1 MTGSVPLRKEPCFV
15 PGARV
20 HRSPVALIV
29 LLGGCALLG
38 AGSLRAQQSPSPNQP
53 VAIPDQVRMQRACP
67 LIVPQKDFAL
77 QPLRIPPAQVPM
89 KNAMGCLSPADAI
102 YGPDGCP
109 ARLCGKGAGT
119 MPLPAR

>member
-1 MTGSVPLRKEPCFV
+1 MTGSLPPWKALPMA

-20 HRSPVALIV
+20 LRIPAAPI
-29 LLGGCALLG
+29 LLAGCCALLG
-38 AGSLRAQQSPSPNQP
+38 GGAVRAQQSPSPNQP
-53 VAIPDQVRMQRACP
+53 LAIPDQVRLQRACP

-109 ARLCGKGAGT
+109 AKLCGKGAGT
-119 MPLPAR
+119 MPLPPL